1 MINQWECGVC
11 VFEHRRRLAQIPRSD
26 NDKIGLCRTYRFRV
40 CAATQPGQLTPTMGN
55 AQDQALGT
63 ENLRQNQVLF
73 RKYTA
78 VDGALKKKITTA
90 VEPVFLS
97 PMVDHLTEFGQ
108 VSALNML
115 QNLFSSYGTIEE
127 IDLYENAIKMIG
139 PYDPAE
145 NMVRLIETLEK
156 GRQFARA
163 VRNNIAETMMVSIG
177 ITLLAQTAIFNDN
190 IRE

>member
-1 MINQWECGVC
+1 
-11 VFEHRRRLAQIPRSD
+11 
-26 NDKIGLCRTYRFRV
+26 
-40 CAATQPGQLTPTMGN
+40 
-55 AQDQALGT
+55 
-63 ENLRQNQVLF
+63 
-73 RKYTA
+73 
-78 VDGALKKKITTA
+78 
-90 VEPVFLS
+90 
-97 PMVDHLTEFGQ
+97 
-108 VSALNML
+108 ML